1 MEVSRS
7 GGGSFSQGQE
17 RETSEGRIKERQKKQ
32 TMWLLW
38 RGKGG
43 SLNPPPASE
52 LVLQLHGL
60 ADGFL
65 VSVS

>member
-17 RETSEGRIKERQKKQ
+17 RETSEGRIKERQ

-43 SLNPPPASE
+43 GLNPPPASE
-52 LVLQLHGL
+52 LVLQLNGL